1 MDSRAVPIG
10 SRVRTSGDE
19 GPTASA
25 DGAGRPSAVSRR
37 PEKPTT
43 SAGAAEPPHCD
54 QLRHRTPREFPIA
67 VGSCSSRRS
76 RDADGAA
83 RISGPHLDVSER
95 SDRPG
100 FDRSH
105 PDSGRKSKSRS
116 DIAVGPRNDTTGSGG
131 DGFRTVR
138 SESLSRVYAV
148 AIGESGGR
156 IDPAIRSVRV
166 PVSTWSRER
175 ALEESGPFGC
185 GANPPG
191 DEGRGIRAGTR
202 PAERPNTDRHRRRFR
217 SPNRNSPRTER
228 AEAVRDGA
236 LRPIRPRSRSNIAGR
251 DTDSA
256 PLERRPLQ
264 LPRPAI
270 GCRTS
275 VPRSV
280 GVRRTGRRGERPR
293 HPELSRIR
301 QPSAGRSFAR
311 ENGGTSSA
319 SASSEGSDSSARTVE
334 RRVSGAGRSRDD
346 GSRRPYS
353 RPFCHLADSER
364 FRRSRR
370 SDART
375 SVETD
380 ERRCARSLRD
390 PVFAPDGVG
399 VGSAAVSRLE

>member
-1 MDSRAVPIG
+1 M
-10 SRVRTSGDE
+10 
-19 GPTASA
+19 
-25 DGAGRPSAVSRR
+25 
-37 PEKPTT
+37 
-43 SAGAAEPPHCD
+43 
-54 QLRHRTPREFPIA
+54 
-67 VGSCSSRRS
+67 
-76 RDADGAA
+76 
-83 RISGPHLDVSER
+83 
-95 SDRPG
+95 
-100 FDRSH
+100 
-105 PDSGRKSKSRS
+105 
-116 DIAVGPRNDTTGSGG
+116 
-131 DGFRTVR
+131 R

-148 AIGESGGR
+148 AIGESGGG

-166 PVSTWSRER
+166 PVSTSSRER

-217 SPNRNSPRTER
+217 SPNRHSLRTER

-319 SASSEGSDSSARTVE
+319 SASSEGSDSSRADRRAARDGRETTA
-334 RRVSGAGRSRDD
+334 RVGRTPVRSATSRIRN
-346 GSRRPYS
+346 G
-353 RPFCHLADSER
+353 FGGLAVPTLE
-364 FRRSRR
+364 RRSRR
-370 SDART
+370 TRATMRSLI
-375 SVETD
+375 
-380 ERRCARSLRD
+380 ARSR
-390 PVFAPDGVG
+390 VCAGRCG
-399 VGSAAVSRLE
+399 CSAAVSRLE